1 MKLGP
6 GLGVFA
12 GSDVWCI
19 ISLAMPFLPSTETEL
34 NSVHLSPLYAA
45 ETLLEGNRK
54 ISFPPQMRSPG
65 KGGTGG
71 CGH

>member
-1 MKLGP
+1 
-6 GLGVFA
+6 
-12 GSDVWCI
+12 
-19 ISLAMPFLPSTETEL
+19 MPFLLSTETEL